1 MRVYLT
7 AVRTLTMYGW
17 ETRAAPSTVMENLD
31 WMEEKLLKR
40 LPLLANECS
49 QIKAEKATWT
59 KRKLVKEDLRRIG
72 IDRTVEARCIV
83 PQNMMVDFFSVG
95 ARVKGDEPK
104 SAVDDRAR
112 IPWVEKYRPRS
123 VDDLVYQ
130 NEVVAVFKKV
140 LEGSDLPNMLLYGP
154 PGTGKT
160 SAAVA
165 LCRQLFP
172 SPELFRDR
180 VLELNA
186 SDERGIQVVRT
197 RIKDFAHRA
206 VSKASTPYKIVI
218 LDEADAMTEPSL
230 FSFFARLQTF
240 TFFGFCLICNYI
252 SRIIDPLTSRCAK
265 FRFKPLP
272 IESQL
277 ERLLYICKNEGVEI
291 DEKALTMLVTLC
303 EGDLRRSITYLQS
316 LSCRQNITSDFIFTM
331 TGQVDKKIVDK
342 LFLTCCSSDTDRI
355 VDAVESICRA
365 GYANRSLIDQIY
377 EQLLAD
383 DTLKDIQKSAIFEKM
398 AVIEARLLDGADE
411 YIQMMDLL
419 FCIQSHLNS

>member
-1 MRVYLT
+1 MHTSRADTLEGQMLT
-7 AVRTLTMYGW
+7 
-17 ETRAAPSTVMENLD
+17 EKME
-31 WMEEKLLKR
+31 
-40 LPLLANECS
+40 S
-49 QIKAEKATWT
+49 
-59 KRKLVKEDLRRIG
+59 LVKDIG
-72 IDRTVEARCIV
+72 FVTLNCRSLSSKVQEASLSNCYDICMRCLLHCKKGCPAISIK
-83 PQNMMVDFFSVG
+83 NYTIYCCDADEKKMVDFFSVG

-218 LDEADAMTEPSL
+218 LDEADAMTG
-230 FSFFARLQTF
+230 AAQAAMR
-240 TFFGFCLICNYI
+240 
-252 SRIIDPLTSRCAK
+252 RIIEK
-265 FRFKPLP
+265 FSKTT
-272 IESQL
+272 
-277 ERLLYICKNEGVEI
+277 RLLYICKNEGVEI

>member
-1 MRVYLT
+1 M
-7 AVRTLTMYGW
+7 
-17 ETRAAPSTVMENLD
+17 N
-31 WMEEKLLKR
+31 
-40 LPLLANECS
+40 N
-49 QIKAEKATWT
+49 
-59 KRKLVKEDLRRIG
+59 
-72 IDRTVEARCIV
+72 
-83 PQNMMVDFFSVG
+83 FFSAPVREKKE
-95 ARVKGDEPK
+95 APKSTTDEPK
-104 SAVDDRAR
+104 H
-112 IPWVEKYRPRS
+112 IPWVEKYRPKN

-140 LEGSDLPNMLLYGP
+140 LTGSDLPNMLLYGP

-165 LCRQLFP
+165 FCRQLFP
-172 SPELFRDR
+172 SQELFRDR

-206 VSKASTPYKIVI
+206 VSKARSPFKIVI
-218 LDEADAMTEPSL
+218 LDEADAMTSAAQAAMRRIIEKYTKTTR
-230 FSFFARLQTF
+230 FF
-240 TFFGFCLICNYI
+240 LICNYI

-272 IESQL
+272 VESQL
-277 ERLLYICKNEGVEI
+277 ERLFYICKNENMEI
-291 DEKALTMLVTLC
+291 TEAALTTLITLC

-316 LSCRQNITSDFIFTM
+316 LSCRESVTSDFISTM
-331 TGQVDKKIVDK
+331 TGQIDEKVVNQ
-342 LFLTCCSSDTDRI
+342 LLLTCHSKETDRI

-365 GYANRSLIDQIY
+365 GYASRPLIDQIY
-377 EQLLAD
+377 EQLLD
-383 DTLKDIQKSAIFEKM
+383 DDSLKDIQKCAIFEKM

-419 FCIQSHLNS
+419 FCIQSHFTH